1 MIWQLPDR
9 TMTFERPLVMGIVNV
24 TPDSFSD
31 GGRFFDPEKA
41 VDHAMKLI
49 DEGADLLDIGGES
62 TRPGATP
69 VEEKEELSRV
79 IPVIEELRRRTT
91 TPISIDTMKSTVAK
105 AAIKAGVAIVN
116 DVTGFRCPEMIHVC
130 RQSSVAM
137 IVMHMSG
144 TPMTM
149 QLNPAYADVVNDT
162 VTFFQQRLHELTGF
176 GIEQSR
182 ITIDPGIGFGKTLE
196 QTITQLRYIK
206 AYSAMGRPICLGV
219 SRKGFLGQITGRDRF
234 ERLSGTLAVNS
245 FAIAMGAAQIIRV
258 HDVAAHRDAARLAGA
273 ILTP

>member
-1 MIWQLPDR
+1 
-9 TMTFERPLVMGIVNV
+9 
-24 TPDSFSD
+24 
-31 GGRFFDPEKA
+31 
-41 VDHAMKLI
+41 
-49 DEGADLLDIGGES
+49 
-62 TRPGATP
+62 
-69 VEEKEELSRV
+69 
-79 IPVIEELRRRTT
+79 
-91 TPISIDTMKSTVAK
+91 
-105 AAIKAGVAIVN
+105 
-116 DVTGFRCPEMIHVC
+116 
-130 RQSSVAM
+130 
-137 IVMHMSG
+137 MHMSG

-149 QLNPAYADVVNDT
+149 QLNPTYADVVNDT